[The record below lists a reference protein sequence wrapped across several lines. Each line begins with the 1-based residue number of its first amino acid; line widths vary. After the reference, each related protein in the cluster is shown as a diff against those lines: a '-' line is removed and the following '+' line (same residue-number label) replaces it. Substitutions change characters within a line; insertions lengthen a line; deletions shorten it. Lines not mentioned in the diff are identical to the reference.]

1 MTVITVVMTIRI
13 IVIILGDCELS
24 VPEVAG

>member
-1 MTVITVVMTIRI
+1 MALIIVVMTIRI
-13 IVIILGDCELS
+13 IVIIPGDCELS